1 MALLPYEPFR
11 QIDDWRRGL
20 VRLFDEG
27 FWREMFTSV
36 GPRVDVYETADEVV
50 VQCELPGLAQQDDV
64 SITVDN
70 NQLTIAGVIRRHT
83 ETAEDR
89 NLYRQERFYGRF
101 SRTLPLPAPVQEEN
115 IRATYKNGILE
126 IRLPKA
132 KTDRGRRIPIE
143 FQ

>member
-1 MALLPYEPFR
+1 MSLLPYEPFR

-27 FWREMFTSV
+27 FWKEIFAPV
-36 GPRVDVYETADEVV
+36 GPRVDVYETAEDVV
-50 VQCELPGLAQQDDV
+50 VQCEIPGLEKQDDV
-64 SITVDN
+64 SITVDD
-70 NQLTIAGVIRRHT
+70 NQLTIAGVIKRQT
-83 ETAEDR
+83 EMTDDR

-101 SRTLPLPAPVQEEN
+101 SRTLTLPAPVQEEN
-115 IRATYKNGILE
+115 VRATYKNGILE

-132 KTDRGRRIPIE
+132 KSDRGRRIPIE

>member
-36 GPRVDVYETADEVV
+36 GPRVDVYETADAVV

-64 SITVDN
+64 S
-70 NQLTIAGVIRRHT
+70 
-83 ETAEDR
+83 
-89 NLYRQERFYGRF
+89 
-101 SRTLPLPAPVQEEN
+101 
-115 IRATYKNGILE
+115 
-126 IRLPKA
+126 
-132 KTDRGRRIPIE
+132 
-143 FQ
+143 